1 MSEEERDANIYMVE
15 QVELSSESSAS
26 ELLEDVHELD
36 EITDSINDINELE
49 KLMSSTLRKSQVVEK
64 SQRTEI
70 VKPEARH
77 VKRLEVIDDF
87 IRNFL
92 IRNNLTK
99 TLNSFQKEWYEYV
112 QNSKHQGEEI
122 PDAYLEN

>member
-1 MSEEERDANIYMVE
+1 MSEEERDANVYMVE

-36 EITDSINDINELE
+36 EITDSISDINELE

-70 VKPEARH
+70 VKP
-77 VKRLEVIDDF
+77 
-87 IRNFL
+87 
-92 IRNNLTK
+92 
-99 TLNSFQKEWYEYV
+99 
-112 QNSKHQGEEI
+112 
-122 PDAYLEN
+122 

>member
-1 MSEEERDANIYMVE
+1 MSEKERDANVYMVE

-70 VKPEARH
+70 VKP
-77 VKRLEVIDDF
+77 
-87 IRNFL
+87 
-92 IRNNLTK
+92 
-99 TLNSFQKEWYEYV
+99 
-112 QNSKHQGEEI
+112 
-122 PDAYLEN
+122 